1 MKEKFKKELIQKTK
15 DLGLSAKAIDDLVAL
30 GINGLADDASDED
43 ITEKVD
49 SLIPFAKAMQGE
61 VTRKTQKSSSR
72 KPAKK
77 SAQDDDEDDDD
88 DDGNDE
94 DRIPK
99 WARAMQ
105 ESLDGLRKENEAL
118 KAEKATSERKA
129 AIAAKARELGIPDVH
144 MKRFAIADDE
154 DIEKVLTE
162 YKQELVNASLMP
174 KGQVHEIGKATEEEM
189 EKAEEAFV
197 NSLPSRGGSN

>member
-43 ITEKVD
+43 IKEKVD

-72 KPAKK
+72 KTAK
-77 SAQDDDEDDDD
+77 SAQDDDEPVD

>member
-61 VTRKTQKSSSR
+61 VTRKTQKSASK

-77 SAQDDDEDDDD
+77 TVQDDDDDDDD
-88 DDGNDE
+88 DDGDD

-99 WARAMQ
+99 WAKTMQ
-105 ESLDGLRKENEAL
+105 ESLESLKKENETL
-118 KAEKATSERKA
+118 KAEKASAERKA
-129 AIAAKARELGIPDVH
+129 VIAAKAKELGIPEVH
-144 MKRFAIADDE
+144 MKRFAIGDDE
-154 DIEKVLTE
+154 DVEKVLTE
-162 YKQELVNASLMP
+162 FKQELVNASLMP
-174 KGQVHEIGKATEEEM
+174 KGQVHEIGRQSEDEM
-189 EKAEEAFV
+189 AKAEEAFV